1 MKTKLGF
8 ENKETI
14 CTEEAR
20 TVRELID
27 HLEAFCKRAGTDADL
42 VYVENGETD
51 NVAIRLI
58 ENTLTDGSKTYDVRV
73 SL

>member
-27 HLEAFCKRAGTDADL
+27 HLEAFCKRAGTDTDL
-42 VYVENGETD
+42 VYVENGETR
-51 NVAIRLI
+51 AK
-58 ENTLTDGSKTYDVRV
+58 ENIK
-73 SL
+73 

>member
-1 MKTKLGF
+1 MTTKLGF
-8 ENKETI
+8 ESKETI
-14 CTEEAR
+14 CTEQAQ

-27 HLEAFCKRAGTDADL
+27 HLEAFCKRAGADADL

-51 NVAIRLI
+51 NLVIRLI

>member
-1 MKTKLGF
+1 MTTKLGF

-14 CTEEAR
+14 CTEEAQ

-27 HLEAFCKRAGTDADL
+27 HLEAFCRRVGTDADL
-42 VYVENGETD
+42 VYVENGATD
-51 NVAIRLI
+51 SVAIRLI

>member
-27 HLEAFCKRAGTDADL
+27 HLEAFCKRAGADTNL
-42 VYVENGETD
+42 VYVENAD
-51 NVAIRLI
+51 NVVIRLI